1 MRARHGREAC
11 NRIASSH
18 DACSRRTHLSPF
30 TKDDRGQVSQWL
42 QYFWRAFAQTFHAM
56 RMQTPYA
63 GVHWLQSVKRQWRC
77 ISSKTVL
84 YTGSVFEYIRAWRFQ
99 PLAQGQ
105 SRMTKPALL
114 TPMSKAMIGQT
125 RCGWGSQLLSNLLT
139 QTYPSGYGA
148 RLLSECALH
157 AQVRTLPSALLRTE
171 FRLEFS
177 GQTSAAGV

>member
-1 MRARHGREAC
+1 MRNSSSSKAEAARGFLFNITMPAQL
-11 NRIASSH
+11 RI
-18 DACSRRTHLSPF
+18 HLSPF

-99 PLAQGQ
+99 TSGTRPKQDDEASPAHTHEQGDDWD
-105 SRMTKPALL
+105 R
-114 TPMSKAMIGQT
+114 GVV
-125 RCGWGSQLLSNLLT
+125 
-139 QTYPSGYGA
+139 GA
-148 RLLSECALH
+148 ANCF
-157 AQVRTLPSALLRTE
+157 QI
-171 FRLEFS
+171 F
-177 GQTSAAGV
+177 